1 MSTSTILLSSIFSI
15 FFHQYLHLLIYRL
28 QYLWPGQI
36 VGLYS
41 SAPLY
46 SARPLKIDN
55 LLHFVEFLT
64 VVTARQDQ
72 SLALRHFYRKFF
84 TLDHSESSLV
94 SDRCGSG
101 ESNRNSEC
109 IGMDSQPSLGLYSC
123 YQRSRL
129 NIVYSSM
136 FQRYNQAYLES
147 LE

>member
-1 MSTSTILLSSIFSI
+1 M
-15 FFHQYLHLLIYRL
+15 
-28 QYLWPGQI
+28 
-36 VGLYS
+36 GLYS

-46 SARPLKIDN
+46 SARPLKIDI

-109 IGMDSQPSLGLYSC
+109 IGMDS
-123 YQRSRL
+123 
-129 NIVYSSM
+129 
-136 FQRYNQAYLES
+136 
-147 LE
+147 